1 MSILFGCSTAL
12 PPFSIEQGE
21 SAMLAQSLGLTKRW
35 NKALPGLYKK
45 SGVSRR
51 GSVLLGPDSGE
62 PMTRQD
68 FYKAASELAP
78 FGPTTS
84 QRMQVYA
91 QHAAELLRQSCEK
104 TLAVSRVAVA
114 AVTHLVTISCTGFYS
129 PGIDHTLIDRLGLD
143 PQVQRT
149 HVGFMGCHGLLNGLR
164 VANAL
169 SRSEPQGMVLVA
181 AVELCSIHQQYSE
194 DPQQMVANSLFADGA
209 ASCLM
214 VSREVQL
221 DGNAENQGWSI
232 ASSFSLKIDQ
242 SQGLMGWL
250 IGDHGFQMMLSPEVP
265 SIIERE
271 LKGPF
276 QKWLSSNQLS
286 QHDIQGWA
294 VHPGGPRILDSVET
308 GLGLS
313 STMIQASRHVL
324 ANHGNMS
331 SPTVFFVLQEL
342 EKQVSGM
349 QNCVLLGFGPGLHV
363 EAILLK
369 RESVA

>member
-1 MSILFGCSTAL
+1 MPIMFACATAS
-12 PPFSIEQGE
+12 PRFSIEQGE
-21 SAMLAQSLGLTKRW
+21 SASLAQSLGLSKRW

-45 SGVSRR
+45 SGVNRR
-51 GSVLLGPDSGE
+51 GSALLLSDSGE

-68 FYKAASELAP
+68 FYKTASEQIPL
-78 FGPTTS
+78 GPTTRE
-84 QRMQVYA
+84 RMQVYA
-91 QHAAELLRQSCEK
+91 QHAAELLRKSCEQ
-104 TLAVSRVAVA
+104 TLANSRVEAS
-114 AVTHLVTISCTGFYS
+114 AVTHLVTVSCTGFSS
-129 PGIDHTLIDRLGLD
+129 PGVDHVLIDRLGLD
-143 PQVQRT
+143 SQVERT

-169 SRSEPQGMVLVA
+169 AKSEPECIVLVG

-209 ASCLM
+209 ASCL
-214 VSREVQL
+214 VASQEIRSVNEAV
-221 DGNAENQGWSI
+221 GRGWYI

-242 SQGLMGWL
+242 SHELMGWL

-265 SIIERE
+265 LVIERE
-271 LKGPF
+271 LKVPF
-276 QKWLSSNQLS
+276 QKWLLSNQLS
-286 QHDIQGWA
+286 LDDIQGWA

-313 STMIQASRHVL
+313 PSMIQSSRHVL

-331 SPTVFFVLQEL
+331 SPTVLFVLKEL
-342 EKQVSGM
+342 EKQASELAT
-349 QNCVLLGFGPGLHV
+349 CVLLGFGPGLHV

-369 RESVA
+369 KEDSV

>member
-1 MSILFGCSTAL
+1 MGCPSVAGFGSCEIRFESLRLASAVEATSSEKDNDVIMSILFGCSTAL

-21 SAMLAQSLGLTKRW
+21 SAMLAQSLGLSRRW

-45 SGVSRR
+45 SGVNRR
-51 GSVLLGPDSGE
+51 GSVLLVSGSGE

-68 FYKAASELAP
+68 FYKAASEHAP

-84 QRMQVYA
+84 QRMHVYA

-129 PGIDHTLIDRLGLD
+129 PGVDHTLIDRLGLD

-209 ASCLM
+209 ASCLV
-214 VSREVQL
+214 VSRE
-221 DGNAENQGWSI
+221 I
-232 ASSFSLKIDQ
+232 
-242 SQGLMGWL
+242 
-250 IGDHGFQMMLSPEVP
+250 QMMLSPEVP
-265 SIIERE
+265 LVIERE

-276 QKWLSSNQLS
+276 EKWLNSNQLS

-294 VHPGGPRILDSVET
+294 VHPGGPRILDSVEN

-313 STMIQASRHVL
+313 PTMIQASRHVL
-324 ANHGNMS
+324 AHHGNMS

-342 EKQVSGM
+342 EMQILGM